1 MLANDRQRGV
11 ACAAMQALDW
21 GIVAIYFVVVAAVG
35 ARFAR
40 RAGRSLEEYFAAG
53 RSAPWWLAGAGMIA
67 TTFAADTPLVVTG
80 LVAAHGIA
88 GNWLWWCMV
97 MSGILTVFLTA
108 RLWHRAGV
116 LSDVEL
122 VELRYGGAAAR
133 FLRGFRALF
142 LALPINLIILGWVN
156 LAMVKVL
163 RVMLGIDAWMAMLGC
178 FAVTVAYSTAGG
190 LHAALWV
197 DLVQL
202 VLMMAAVIVL
212 AAFCVDEV
220 GGMDALLE
228 GVTRSFGSREA
239 AVGFLPISD
248 GAAWMPP
255 LALFTFLAVQ
265 WWAAW
270 YPGAEPGGGGY
281 VAQRIFSAKS
291 ERDGVLAVLFFQVGH
306 YALRPWPWIVTGL
319 CTVLMYPGGVMLD
332 GKLDVEAAYVQA
344 IVDVL
349 PAGLKGFLLAG
360 FLAAY
365 MSTVSTHLNWGASY
379 LVNDLYKRF
388 LAKDADER
396 RLVRVSR
403 LCTVGIF
410 LLSILAT
417 SQMSSIAGAWKL
429 LLALGAGSGLVLI
442 LRFVWWRI
450 NATSEIVAMVASVLA
465 SLVAWQVFPAPEGG
479 GAGELEAQARVMLF
493 VVAISTI
500 AWVAATFLTHPE
512 DDAVLRRFVEKV
524 RPEGPGWR
532 AVYQRLGLAPP
543 PPRGRAVLLGFA
555 LGVVLVY
562 ASLFGIGK
570 LVLGSPV
577 AGLGLGA
584 LAVVAWLVIMR
595 VLPKLLSTSDAAERT
610 PQKERP

>member
-1 MLANDRQRGV
+1 MA
-11 ACAAMQALDW
+11 ALDW
-21 GIVAIYFVVVAAVG
+21 GIVALYFLVVAGVG
-35 ARFAR
+35 ARFAK

-80 LVAAHGIA
+80 LVAAHGVS

-97 MSGILTVFLTA
+97 MSGVLTVFLTA

-163 RVMLGIDAWMAMLGC
+163 RVMLGIDAWMAMLAC

-202 VLMMAAVIVL
+202 VLMMVAVIVL
-212 AAFCVDEV
+212 AMFCVDEV
-220 GGMDALLE
+220 GGTSALID
-228 GVTRSFGSREA
+228 GVSTSFGSRDA
-239 AVGFLPISD
+239 ALGFLPMGEAS
-248 GAAWMPP
+248 AAWLPP
-255 LALFTFLAVQ
+255 LALFTFLGVQ

-291 ERDGVLAVLFFQVGH
+291 EKDGVLAVLFFQVGH

-319 CTVLMYPGGVMLD
+319 CTVLMYPGGITLD
-332 GKLDVEAAYVQA
+332 GKRDVEAAYVQA

-349 PAGLKGFLLAG
+349 PMGLKGFLLAG

-388 LAKDADER
+388 LAPGADER

-410 LLSILAT
+410 LCSIAAT
-417 SQMSSIAGAWKL
+417 SQMDSIAGAWKL

-450 NATSEIVAMVASVLA
+450 NATSEIAAMIASVAS
-465 SLVAWQVFPAPEGG
+465 SLVAWRLFPAPEGG
-479 GAGELEAQARVMLF
+479 GPGELQAQAKVMLF
-493 VVAISTI
+493 VVAVSTVI
-500 AWVAATFLTHPE
+500 WLVATFVSRPE
-512 DDAVLRRFVEKV
+512 GDDVLRRFVERV

-532 AVYQRLGLAPP
+532 GVYARLGLAPP
-543 PPRGRAVLLGFA
+543 PPRGGSVLAGFA

-562 ASLFGIGK
+562 AALFGLGK
-570 LVLGSPV
+570 LVLAEPL
-577 AGLGLGA
+577 AGLGLLA
-584 LAVVAWLVIMR
+584 LAVVAWAVILR
-595 VLPKLLSTSDAAERT
+595 VLPRLLSTGDTRAGTSSKET
-610 PQKERP
+610 P

>member
-1 MLANDRQRGV
+1 
-11 ACAAMQALDW
+11 MQALDW
-21 GIVAIYFVVVAAVG
+21 GIVAVYFVVVAAVG
-35 ARFAR
+35 ARFAK

-53 RSAPWWLAGAGMIA
+53 RTAPWWLAGAGMIA

-80 LVAAHGIA
+80 LVAAHGVS

-97 MSGILTVFLTA
+97 MSGVLTVFLTA

-122 VELRYGGAAAR
+122 VELRYGGAPAR

-178 FAVTVAYSTAGG
+178 FAITVVYSTAGG

-202 VLMMAAVIVL
+202 VLMMVAVIVL

-220 GGMDALLE
+220 GGMDALLQ
-228 GVTRSFGSREA
+228 GVSTSFGSREA
-239 AVGFLPISD
+239 AVGFLPVGEAS
-248 GAAWMPP
+248 AAWLPP

-281 VAQRIFSAKS
+281 VAQRIFSARS
-291 ERDGVLAVLFFQVGH
+291 EKDGVLAVLFFQVGH
-306 YALRPWPWIVTGL
+306 YALRPWPWIITGL
-319 CTVLMYPGGVMLD
+319 CTVLMYPGGIELD
-332 GKLDVEAAYVQA
+332 GKRDVEAAYVQA

-388 LAKDADER
+388 LAPGAEEKK
-396 RLVRVSR
+396 LVRVSR

-410 LLSILAT
+410 LLSIAVT
-417 SQMSSIAGAWKL
+417 SQMDSIAGAWKF
-429 LLALGAGSGLVLI
+429 LLALGAGTGLVLI

-450 NATSEIVAMVASVLA
+450 NAVSEIAAMVASVLC
-465 SLVAWQVFPAPEGG
+465 SLFAWQAFPSPAGG
-479 GAGELEAQARVMLF
+479 GPGELEAQARAMLF
-493 VVAISTI
+493 VVGMSTL
-500 AWVAATFLTHPE
+500 WWLAATFLTRPE
-512 DDAVLRRFVEKV
+512 DDAVLRRFVERV

-532 AVYQRLGLAPP
+532 AAYERLGLTPP
-543 PPRGRAVLLGFA
+543 PPRGRAVLLGFV

-570 LVLGSPV
+570 LALGQWG
-577 AGLGLGA
+577 AGLGLFAVAAGA
-584 LAVVAWLVIMR
+584 AAIIAR
-595 VLPKLLSTSDAAERT
+595 VLPRLLSSGGARS
-610 PQKERP
+610 

>member
-1 MLANDRQRGV
+1 MA
-11 ACAAMQALDW
+11 ALDW
-21 GIVAIYFVVVAAVG
+21 GIVALYFLVVAGVG
-35 ARFAR
+35 ARFAK

-53 RSAPWWLAGAGMIA
+53 RSAPWWRAGAGMIA

-80 LVAAHGIA
+80 LVAAHGVS

-97 MSGILTVFLTA
+97 MSGVLTVFLTA

-163 RVMLGIDAWMAMLGC
+163 RVMLGIDAWMAMLAC

-202 VLMMAAVIVL
+202 VLMMVAVIVL
-212 AAFCVDEV
+212 AIFCVDEV
-220 GGMDALLE
+220 GGTSALID
-228 GVTRSFGSREA
+228 GVSTSFGSRDA
-239 AVGFLPISD
+239 ALGFLPMGEAS
-248 GAAWMPP
+248 AAWLPP
-255 LALFTFLAVQ
+255 LALFTFLGVQ

-291 ERDGVLAVLFFQVGH
+291 EKDGVLAVLFFQVGH

-319 CTVLMYPGGVMLD
+319 CTVLMYPGGITLD
-332 GKLDVEAAYVQA
+332 GKRDVEAAYVQA

-349 PAGLKGFLLAG
+349 PMGLKGFLLAG

-388 LAKDADER
+388 LAPGADER

-410 LLSILAT
+410 LCSIAAT
-417 SQMSSIAGAWKL
+417 SQMDSIAGAWKL

-450 NATSEIVAMVASVLA
+450 NATSEIAAMIASVAS
-465 SLVAWQVFPAPEGG
+465 SLVAWRLFPAPEGG
-479 GAGELEAQARVMLF
+479 GPGELQAQAKVMLF
-493 VVAISTI
+493 VVAVSTVI
-500 AWVAATFLTHPE
+500 WLVATFVSRPE
-512 DDAVLRRFVEKV
+512 GDDVLRRFVERV

-532 AVYQRLGLAPP
+532 GVYARLGLAPP
-543 PPRGRAVLLGFA
+543 PPRGGSVLAGFA

-562 ASLFGIGK
+562 AALFGLGK
-570 LVLGSPV
+570 LVLAEPL
-577 AGLGLGA
+577 AGLGLLA
-584 LAVVAWLVIMR
+584 LAVVAWAVILR
-595 VLPKLLSTSDAAERT
+595 VLPRLLSTGDTRAGTSSKET
-610 PQKERP
+610 P

>member
-1 MLANDRQRGV
+1 MA
-11 ACAAMQALDW
+11 ALDW
-21 GIVAIYFVVVAAVG
+21 GIVALYFLVVAGVG
-35 ARFAR
+35 ARFAK
-40 RAGRSLEEYFAAG
+40 RAGRSMEEYFAAG

-80 LVAAHGIA
+80 LVAAHGVS

-97 MSGILTVFLTA
+97 MSGVLTVFLTA

-163 RVMLGIDAWMAMLGC
+163 RVMLGIDAWMAMLAC

-202 VLMMAAVIVL
+202 VLMMIAVVTL
-212 AAFCVDEV
+212 AFFCVDEV
-220 GGMDALLE
+220 GGTGALIE
-228 GVTRSFGSREA
+228 GVTKSFGSREA
-239 AVGFLPISD
+239 AIGFLPVGEAS
-248 GAAWMPP
+248 AAWLPP

-281 VAQRIFSAKS
+281 VAQRIFSTKS
-291 ERDGVLAVLFFQVGH
+291 EKDGVLAVLFFQVGH

-319 CTVLMYPGGVMLD
+319 CTVLLYPGGITLD
-332 GKLDVEAAYVQA
+332 GKQDVEAAYVQA

-349 PAGLKGFLLAG
+349 PMGLKGFLLAG

-388 LAKDADER
+388 LVPNADER

-403 LCTVGIF
+403 WCTVGIF
-410 LLSILAT
+410 LLSIAAT
-417 SQMSSIAGAWKL
+417 SQMDSIAGAWKL
-429 LLALGAGSGLVLI
+429 LLALGAGTGLVLI

-450 NATSEIVAMVASVLA
+450 NAVSEIAAMLASVVS
-465 SLVAWQVFPAPEGG
+465 SLIAWRLFPAPEGG
-479 GAGELEAQARVMLF
+479 GPGELEAQAKVMLF
-493 VVAISTI
+493 VVVVSTVI
-500 AWVAATFLTHPE
+500 WLVATLVTRPE
-512 DDAVLRRFVEKV
+512 DDQVLGRFVERV

-532 AVYQRLGLAPP
+532 AVYQRLGITAP
-543 PPRGRAVLLGFA
+543 PPRGGSVLAGFV

-562 ASLFGIGK
+562 ASLFGLGK
-570 LVLGSPV
+570 LVLAEPLV
-577 AGLGLGA
+577 GLGLLA
-584 LAVVAWLVIMR
+584 LAVAAWAIIMR
-595 VLPKLLSTSDAAERT
+595 VLPRLLSA
-610 PQKERP
+610 PPG

>member
-1 MLANDRQRGV
+1 MA
-11 ACAAMQALDW
+11 ALDW
-21 GIVAIYFVVVAAVG
+21 GIVALYFLVVAGVG
-35 ARFAR
+35 ARFAK

-80 LVAAHGIA
+80 LVAAHGVS

-122 VELRYGGAAAR
+122 VELRYGGAPAR

-163 RVMLGIDAWMAMLGC
+163 RVMLGIDAWMAMLAC
-178 FAVTVAYSTAGG
+178 FAVTVVYSTAGG

-212 AAFCVDEV
+212 AIFCVDRV
-220 GGMDALLE
+220 GGIDALLD

-239 AVGFLPISD
+239 AVGFLPVGEAS
-248 GAAWMPP
+248 AAWLPP

-281 VAQRIFSAKS
+281 VAQRIFSTRS
-291 ERDGVLAVLFFQVGH
+291 EKDGVLAVLFFQVGH
-306 YALRPWPWIVTGL
+306 YALRPWPWIITGL
-319 CTVLMYPGGVMLD
+319 CTVLMYPGGITLD
-332 GKLDVEAAYVQA
+332 GKPDVEAAYVQA

-349 PAGLKGFLLAG
+349 PMGLKGFLLAG

-388 LAKDADER
+388 VAPKAEER
-396 RLVRVSR
+396 SLVRVSR

-410 LLSILAT
+410 LLSIAVT
-417 SQMSSIAGAWKL
+417 SQMGSIAGAWKF
-429 LLALGAGSGLVLI
+429 LLALGAGTGMVLI

-450 NATSEIVAMVASVLA
+450 NATSEIAAMVASVVT
-465 SLVAWQVFPAPEGG
+465 SLIAWRLFPSPEGG
-479 GAGELEAQARVMLF
+479 GAGELEAQAKVMLV
-493 VVAISTI
+493 VVAVST
-500 AWVAATFLTHPE
+500 AVWLAATFLTRAE
-512 DDAVLRRFVEKV
+512 DDAVLRRFLERV
-524 RPEGPGWR
+524 RPEGPGWA
-532 AVYQRLGLAPP
+532 AVYRRLALPAP
-543 PPRGRAVLLGFA
+543 PPRGREVLLGFV

-562 ASLFGIGK
+562 ASLFGLGK
-570 LVLGSPV
+570 LVLAEPLVGV
-577 AGLGLGA
+577 GLLA
-584 LAVVAWLVIMR
+584 LAVVAWLVILR
-595 VLPKLLSTSDAAERT
+595 VLPRLLSTSDAAAST
-610 PQKERP
+610 PKKEPP

>member
-1 MLANDRQRGV
+1 
-11 ACAAMQALDW
+11 MQGIDW
-21 GIVAIYFVVVAAVG
+21 AIVAVYFVVVAAVG
-35 ARFAR
+35 ARFAK

-80 LVAAHGIA
+80 LVAAHGVS

-97 MSGILTVFLTA
+97 MSGVLTVFLTA

-122 VELRYGGAAAR
+122 VELRYGGAPAR

-163 RVMLGIDAWMAMLGC
+163 RIMLGIDAWMAMLGC
-178 FAVTVAYSTAGG
+178 FAVTVIYSTAGG

-202 VLMMAAVIVL
+202 VLMMVAVVVL

-220 GGMDALLE
+220 GGMDALLD
-228 GVTRSFGSREA
+228 GVSRTFGSREA
-239 AVGFLPISD
+239 AVGFLPLSD
-248 GAAWMPP
+248 AAAWLPP
-255 LALFTFLAVQ
+255 LALFTFLGVQ

-281 VAQRIFSAKS
+281 VAQRIFSARS
-291 ERDGVLAVLFFQVGH
+291 EKDGVLAVLFFQVGH
-306 YALRPWPWIVTGL
+306 YALRPWPWILTGL
-319 CTVLMYPGGVMLD
+319 CTVLMYPGGVLLD
-332 GKLDVEAAYVQA
+332 GKKDVEAAYVQA

-349 PAGLKGFLLAG
+349 PPGLKGFLLAG

-388 LAKDADER
+388 LAPKAEDP

-410 LLSILAT
+410 LLSIAAT
-417 SQMSSIAGAWKL
+417 SQMDSIASAWKL
-429 LLALGAGSGLVLI
+429 LLALGAGTGLVLI
-442 LRFVWWRI
+442 LRFVWWRVS
-450 NATSEIVAMVASVLA
+450 AWSEIVAMVASVIA
-465 SLVAWQVFPAPEGG
+465 SLVAWRLFPTPEGG
-479 GAGELEAQARVMLF
+479 GAAELVAQAQVMLF
-493 VVAISTI
+493 VVASSTV
-500 AWVAATFLTHPE
+500 AWLSATFLTRPE
-512 DDAVLRRFVEKV
+512 SDEVLRRFVEKV

-532 AVYQRLGLAPP
+532 AVYARLGVEAP
-543 PPRGRAVLLGFA
+543 PPRGREVLLGFL

-570 LVLGSPV
+570 LALGETG
-577 AGLGLGA
+577 AGLALGA
-584 LAVVAWLVIMR
+584 LAVVAALVIAR
-595 VLPKLLSTSDAAERT
+595 VLPRLLARG
-610 PQKERP
+610 P

>member
-1 MLANDRQRGV
+1 MA
-11 ACAAMQALDW
+11 ALDW
-21 GIVAIYFVVVAAVG
+21 GIVALYFLVVAGVG
-35 ARFAR
+35 ARFAK

-80 LVAAHGIA
+80 LVAAHGVS

-97 MSGILTVFLTA
+97 MSGVLTVFLTA

-163 RVMLGIDAWMAMLGC
+163 RVMLGIDAWMAMLAC

-202 VLMMAAVIVL
+202 VLMMIAVVTL
-212 AAFCVDEV
+212 AFFCVDEV
-220 GGMDALLE
+220 GGTGALIE

-239 AVGFLPISD
+239 AIGFLPVGEAS
-248 GAAWMPP
+248 AAWLPP

-281 VAQRIFSAKS
+281 VAQRIFSTKS
-291 ERDGVLAVLFFQVGH
+291 EKDGVLAVLFFQVGH

-319 CTVLMYPGGVMLD
+319 CTVLLYPGGITLD
-332 GKLDVEAAYVQA
+332 GKQDVEAAYVQA

-349 PAGLKGFLLAG
+349 PMGLKGFLLAG

-388 LAKDADER
+388 LVPSADER

-410 LLSILAT
+410 LLSIAAT
-417 SQMSSIAGAWKL
+417 SQMDSIAGAWKL
-429 LLALGAGSGLVLI
+429 LLALGAGTGLVLI

-450 NATSEIVAMVASVLA
+450 NAVSEIAAMLASVVS
-465 SLVAWQVFPAPEGG
+465 SLVGWRLFPSPEGG
-479 GAGELEAQARVMLF
+479 GPGELEAQAKVMLF
-493 VVAISTI
+493 VVVVSTVI
-500 AWVAATFLTHPE
+500 WLVATLVTRPE
-512 DDAVLRRFVEKV
+512 DDQVLGRFVERV

-532 AVYQRLGLAPP
+532 SVYQRLGLTAP
-543 PPRGRAVLLGFA
+543 PPRGGSVLAGFA

-562 ASLFGIGK
+562 AALFGLGK
-570 LVLGSPV
+570 LVLAESLIGM
-577 AGLGLGA
+577 GLLA
-584 LAVVAWLVIMR
+584 LAVVAWAIILR
-595 VLPKLLSTSDAAERT
+595 VLPRLLATSA
-610 PQKERP
+610 PPG

>member
-1 MLANDRQRGV
+1 MAT
-11 ACAAMQALDW
+11 LDW
-21 GIVAIYFVVVAAVG
+21 GIVAVYFLVVAGVG
-35 ARFAR
+35 ARFAQ

-80 LVAAHGIA
+80 LVAAHGVA

-97 MSGILTVFLTA
+97 MSGVLTVFLTA

-163 RVMLGIDAWMAMLGC
+163 RVMLGIDAWLAMLAC

-212 AAFCVDEV
+212 AVFCVDHV
-220 GGMDALLE
+220 GGMDALLD
-228 GVTRSFGSREA
+228 GVSKTFGSREA
-239 AVGFLPISD
+239 AIGALPIGES
-248 GAAWMPP
+248 AAWLPP
-255 LALFTFLAVQ
+255 IALFTFLGVQ

-319 CTVLMYPGGVMLD
+319 CTVLMYPGGVLLD
-332 GKLDVEAAYVQA
+332 GKKDVEAAYVQA

-349 PAGLKGFLLAG
+349 PVGLKGFLLAG

-379 LVNDLYKRF
+379 LVNDLWKRF
-388 LAKDADER
+388 FRPDAEER
-396 RLVRVSR
+396 ALVRVSR

-410 LLSILAT
+410 LMSIAVT
-417 SQMSSIAGAWKL
+417 SQMDSIAGAWKL
-429 LLALGAGSGLVLI
+429 LLALGAGTGLVLI

-450 NATSEIVAMVASVLA
+450 NATSEIAAMVASVAA
-465 SLVAWQVFPAPEGG
+465 SLVGWQLFPVPAAGP
-479 GAGELEAQARVMLF
+479 GELEAQAKVMLF
-493 VVAISTI
+493 VVATSTVV
-500 AWVAATFLTHPE
+500 WLAATLFTRPE
-512 DDAVLRRFVEKV
+512 SDTVLRRFVDKV

-532 AVYQRLGLAPP
+532 AVYQRLGVEAP
-543 PPRGRAVLLGFA
+543 PPRGREVLIGFV

-562 ASLFGIGK
+562 ASLFAIGK
-570 LVLGSPV
+570 LVLGAPGV
-577 AGLGLGA
+577 GLGLA
-584 LAVVAWLVIMR
+584 AVATVAALVIAR
-595 VLPKLLSTSDAAERT
+595 VLPRLLSTTGAAPASSKHPPAEQ
-610 PQKERP
+610 P

>member
-1 MLANDRQRGV
+1 MA
-11 ACAAMQALDW
+11 ALDW
-21 GIVAIYFVVVAAVG
+21 GIVALYFLVVAGVG
-35 ARFAR
+35 ARFAK

-80 LVAAHGIA
+80 LVAAHGVS

-97 MSGILTVFLTA
+97 MSGVLTVFLTA

-163 RVMLGIDAWMAMLGC
+163 RVMLGIDAWMAMLAC

-202 VLMMAAVIVL
+202 VLMMVAVIVL
-212 AAFCVDEV
+212 AIFCVDEV
-220 GGMDALLE
+220 GGTSALID
-228 GVTRSFGSREA
+228 GVSTSFGSRDA
-239 AVGFLPISD
+239 ALGFLPMGEAS
-248 GAAWMPP
+248 AAWLPP
-255 LALFTFLAVQ
+255 LALFTFLGVQ

-291 ERDGVLAVLFFQVGH
+291 EKDGVLAVLFFQVGH

-319 CTVLMYPGGVMLD
+319 CTVLMYPGGITLD
-332 GKLDVEAAYVQA
+332 GKRDVEAAYVQA

-349 PAGLKGFLLAG
+349 PMGLKGFLLAG

-388 LAKDADER
+388 LAPGADER

-410 LLSILAT
+410 LCSIAAT
-417 SQMSSIAGAWKL
+417 SQMDSIAGAWKL

-450 NATSEIVAMVASVLA
+450 NATSEIAAMIASVAS
-465 SLVAWQVFPAPEGG
+465 SLVAWRLFPAPEGG
-479 GAGELEAQARVMLF
+479 GPGELQAQAKVMLF
-493 VVAISTI
+493 VVAVSTVI
-500 AWVAATFLTHPE
+500 WLVATFVSRPE
-512 DDAVLRRFVEKV
+512 GDDVLRRFVERV

-532 AVYQRLGLAPP
+532 GVYARLGLAPP
-543 PPRGRAVLLGFA
+543 PPRGGSVLAGFA

-562 ASLFGIGK
+562 AALFGLGK
-570 LVLGSPV
+570 LVLAEPL
-577 AGLGLGA
+577 AGLGLLA
-584 LAVVAWLVIMR
+584 LAVVAWAVILR
-595 VLPKLLSTSDAAERT
+595 VLPRLLSTGDTRAGTSSKET
-610 PQKERP
+610 P

>member
-1 MLANDRQRGV
+1 MA
-11 ACAAMQALDW
+11 ALDW
-21 GIVAIYFVVVAAVG
+21 GIVALYFLVVAGVG
-35 ARFAR
+35 ARFAK

-80 LVAAHGIA
+80 LVAAHGVS

-97 MSGILTVFLTA
+97 MSGVLTVFLTA

-163 RVMLGIDAWMAMLGC
+163 RVMLGIDAWMAMLAC

-202 VLMMAAVIVL
+202 VLMMVAVIVL
-212 AAFCVDEV
+212 AMFCVDEV
-220 GGMDALLE
+220 GGTSALID
-228 GVTRSFGSREA
+228 GVSTSFGSRDA
-239 AVGFLPISD
+239 ALGFLPMGEA
-248 GAAWMPP
+248 GAAWLPP
-255 LALFTFLAVQ
+255 LALFTFLGVQ

-291 ERDGVLAVLFFQVGH
+291 EKDGVLAVLFFQVGH

-319 CTVLMYPGGVMLD
+319 CTVLMYPGGITLD
-332 GKLDVEAAYVQA
+332 GKRDVEAAYVQA

-349 PAGLKGFLLAG
+349 PMGLKGFLLAG

-388 LAKDADER
+388 LAPGADER

-410 LLSILAT
+410 LCSIAAT
-417 SQMSSIAGAWKL
+417 SQMDSIAGAWKL

-450 NATSEIVAMVASVLA
+450 NATSEIAAMIASVAS
-465 SLVAWQVFPAPEGG
+465 SLIAWRLFPTPEGG
-479 GAGELEAQARVMLF
+479 GPGELQAQAKVMLF
-493 VVAISTI
+493 VVAVSTVI
-500 AWVAATFLTHPE
+500 WLVATFVSRPE
-512 DDAVLRRFVEKV
+512 GDDVLRRFVERV

-532 AVYQRLGLAPP
+532 GVYARLGLAPP
-543 PPRGRAVLLGFA
+543 PPRGGSVLAGFA

-562 ASLFGIGK
+562 AALFGLGK
-570 LVLGSPV
+570 LVLAEPL
-577 AGLGLGA
+577 AGLGLLA
-584 LAVVAWLVIMR
+584 LAVVAWAVILR
-595 VLPKLLSTSDAAERT
+595 VLPRLLSTGDTRAGTSSKET
-610 PQKERP
+610 P

>member
-1 MLANDRQRGV
+1 MRAV
-11 ACAAMQALDW
+11 TALDW
-21 GIVAIYFVVVAAVG
+21 GIVALYFLVVAGVG
-35 ARFAR
+35 ARFAK

-80 LVAAHGIA
+80 LVAAHGVS

-97 MSGILTVFLTA
+97 MSGVLTVFLTA

-163 RVMLGIDAWMAMLGC
+163 RVMLGLDAWMAMLAC

-202 VLMMAAVIVL
+202 VLMMIAVIVL

-220 GGMDALLE
+220 GGTDALID
-228 GVTRSFGSREA
+228 GVTASFGSREA
-239 AVGFLPISD
+239 AVGFLPFSES
-248 GAAWMPP
+248 AAWMPP
-255 LALFTFLAVQ
+255 LALVTFLAVQ

-281 VAQRIFSAKS
+281 VAQRIFSARS
-291 ERDGVLAVLFFQVGH
+291 EKDGVLAVLFFQVGH
-306 YALRPWPWIVTGL
+306 YALRPWPWIITGL
-319 CTVLMYPGGVMLD
+319 CTVLLYPGGVLLD
-332 GKLDVEAAYVQA
+332 GKRDVEAAYVQA

-349 PAGLKGFLLAG
+349 PMGLKGFLLAG

-388 LAKDADER
+388 IAPGADER

-410 LLSILAT
+410 LASIAAT
-417 SQMSSIAGAWKL
+417 SQMDSIASAWKL
-429 LLALGAGSGLVLI
+429 LLALGAGTGLVLI
-442 LRFVWWRI
+442 LRFVWWRVS
-450 NATSEIVAMVASVLA
+450 AVSEIAAMVASVVT
-465 SLVAWQVFPAPEGG
+465 SLIAWRLFPAPEGG
-479 GAGELEAQARVMLF
+479 GPGELAAQAQVMLF
-493 VVAISTI
+493 VVAVSTVV
-500 AWVAATFLTHPE
+500 WLVATLVTRPE
-512 DDAVLRRFVEKV
+512 SDAVLGRFIEKV

-532 AVYQRLGLAPP
+532 AVYARLGVPAP
-543 PPRGRAVLLGFA
+543 PPRGREVIVGFA

-562 ASLFGIGK
+562 AALFGLGK
-570 LVLGSPV
+570 LVLAEPAVGL
-577 AGLGLGA
+577 ALLGLA
-584 LAVVAWLVIMR
+584 AVAWIAIMR
-595 VLPKLLSTSDAAERT
+595 VVPRLLSPGLGRAGET
-610 PQKERP
+610 PREPP